1 MDFYSQVSVATEAK
15 YDLISNVDV
24 TDGLT
29 NGVGSVTENTA
40 FPHLEIGRKQCR
52 GYAYLYNTH
61 INKNWTPVLEVT
73 KRFHINKKVKYKF
86 FDINFHLDLLLP
98 KLFIVVKVTY

>member
-24 TDGLT
+24 TDGLI
-29 NGVGSVTENTA
+29 NGVRSVIENIA
-40 FPHLEIGRKQCR
+40 FPHLKIGRKQCR

-61 INKNWTPVLEVT
+61 INKNWTPVLED
-73 KRFHINKKVKYKF
+73 KV
-86 FDINFHLDLLLP
+86 
-98 KLFIVVKVTY
+98 